1 MNSTDSQDLNLQN
14 FNTIYDLTKNFDI
27 FNNLDNKN
35 YVLFKDLNIIQ
46 YKILIGNL
54 YEKFIKLIILCN
66 QFNDYKLLNNSYK
79 IIVNKENYVKQ
90 SKINDSCKDGKIDI
104 KLYNKK
110 TKQLLFLSCKY
121 YNPERLLNEY
131 GILEMNE
138 EIKNNTNFKKYSL
151 GLCVRNKNEFIKK
164 YNNSRDINIK
174 KLIDLNYVFDYNYF
188 KNILDNLVYS
198 DVLLKSDNKKLKL
211 RSYQQNIINQ
221 IKPGNN
227 LIGACPRSGKSYM
240 IGGFISQNKVN
251 NVLILTPIIKE
262 THSQWLEDIFNKFSD
277 FNSYNKQFIKT
288 GQELKDKLNSLKPK
302 NIFIVSKQLIQNYY
316 KEIDFKPDLL
326 VFDEHDFH
334 GTSDLSTDIIK
345 KFSTTYNIFLT
356 ATYFKSE
363 CKLEDLNVI
372 KFNYYQLKQLEDGYP
387 NQVYLHP
394 EFNDTEY
401 IHYLTKNFNNNETI
415 NFSVLFDIIYENN
428 TETDET
434 KKSKVLV
441 PKSFKNIQQLN
452 EFISMFLSGYNPTTN
467 KQNKNSIYYKLYY
480 SDYPL
485 IKKGDTLIWFLPQD
499 NINDI
504 SKLLIELLKKDYNF
518 KNFNYLIVNSKQN
531 INNINEKI
539 DKEEKIV
546 EKYNKQGL
554 IILAGGML
562 QRGITIKKCSSVFML
577 NNSESYEKYVQCSYR
592 CLSEGDNKKNGII
605 VDFDYNRIIS
615 LFAYYEDDNI
625 NINESVI
632 NKIKYVMSNQII
644 YINQNPEVVK
654 RIKELKAE
662 IKSLQDFKKNYI
674 KLKKDFETT
683 EESKRLEYL
692 TLEYNKLTLN
702 ENYDIDKKINM
713 MIEYNEKNIKHHI
726 KQFRNIIES
735 IEINIDK
742 ETSKLLAEFYY
753 NDKKN
758 KKIKIDET
766 GEKNL
771 PDNSK
776 QPKIEDDK
784 IKKVNE
790 EMQRKQDELNKL
802 KKDILPYI
810 IPLSSVLTYNNE
822 ENKILTVLDI
832 IKNDDTLKEIF
843 NNQCE
848 IIYNKSDCLT
858 AIYNIVNKLPK
869 SFNPSNIISSI
880 KYDINK
886 LLVNKDIEELR
897 NFINECLTVKNC
909 EREKNGEVM
918 TPPWLINLMLDK
930 LEEYNPGI
938 FSNKNLKYFDHSAGM
953 GLFFIELFNRL
964 YKNGIDRDYIIKNM
978 LYFSEYNKKNV
989 FLIKLIFGEDVNINC
1004 GDTLKLDTLEKWNV
1018 EKFDIIMG
1026 NPPYNSGGIK
1036 SWKGDKLSKDEKNKT
1051 IWPDFIKYS
1060 IDHLK
1065 DNGWLI
1071 SINPY
1076 SWLKK
1081 VSKTNYLTKYNIK
1094 YLELWDPSESKSK
1107 MDVKI
1112 SLGWFV
1118 LNKAIN
1124 KNNLTEK
1131 IYINK
1136 EKHLNLKDKVKI
1148 VNNYTNPMCFD
1159 NIIYKLYTLTKQTGK
1174 FNVLHDCI
1182 KEKNNKEYTLN
1193 ELNKNKLYGINSYLI
1208 KENKFMFKEVNTPH
1222 KNHNKSKII
1231 MPNKTNLKYTFLDEK
1246 GNYSLVGTHK
1256 YYIIDKIENLKKIEK
1271 YFKFKIIH
1279 LINWSFKY
1287 SGNFV
1292 EDFVWN
1298 YIPNILKINDG
1309 NISENDF
1316 YKLLKLTKDE
1326 INLIN
1331 NFK

>member
-104 KLYNKK
+104 KLYNKT
-110 TKQLLFLSCKY
+110 TKHLLFLSCKY
-121 YNPERLLNEY
+121 YNPERLLDEY

-138 EIKNNTNFKKYSL
+138 NIKNNTNFKKYSL
-151 GLCVRNKNEFIKK
+151 GLCVRNKEDFLKK
-164 YNNSRDINIK
+164 YNNSRDIDIK

-188 KNILDNLVYS
+188 KNILDNLDYS
-198 DVLLKSDNKKLKL
+198 DELLKSNNSKLKL
-211 RSYQQNIINQ
+211 RSYQQNIVNQ

-227 LIGACPRSGKSYM
+227 LIGACPRSGKSFM

-262 THSQWLEDIFNKFSD
+262 TYSQWLEDIFNKFSD
-277 FNSYNKQFIKT
+277 FNSYNKQFIKN
-288 GQELKDKLNSLKPK
+288 GQELKEKLNNLKSK
-302 NIFIVSKQLIQNYY
+302 NIFIISKQLIQNYY
-316 KEIDFKPDLL
+316 KEITFKPDLL

-334 GTSDLSTDIIK
+334 GTSKLSEDIIK

-372 KFNYYQLKQLEDGYP
+372 KFNYNQLKQSEDGYKYP
-387 NQVYLHP
+387 NQVYIHP
-394 EFNDTEY
+394 EFDDTEY
-401 IHYLTKNFNNNETI
+401 LQYLTKNFNNNETI
-415 NFSVLFDIIYENN
+415 NFSVLFDIVYENN
-428 TETDET
+428 SKTNET
-434 KKSKVLV
+434 KKSKDPI

-485 IKKGDTLIWFLPQD
+485 INKGDTLIWFLPQD
-499 NINDI
+499 NINNI
-504 SKLLIELLKKDYNF
+504 STLLIEILKKDYNF
-518 KNFNYLIVNSKQN
+518 KNFEYLNVNSKQN
-531 INNINEKI
+531 IDNINDKI
-539 DKEEKIV
+539 DKAEKMV

-562 QRGITIKKCSSVFML
+562 QRGITIKKCSAVFML

-592 CLSEGDNKKNGII
+592 CLSEGDNKKNGVII
-605 VDFDYNRIIS
+605 DFDYNRIIS

-632 NKIKYVMSNQII
+632 NKIKYVMNNQMI

-654 RIKELKAE
+654 RIKELKKE
-662 IKSLQDFKKNYI
+662 IKSLQKFKSNYI

-683 EESKRLEYL
+683 EESKRLEFL
-692 TLEYNKLTLN
+692 LLEYNKLTLN
-702 ENYDIDKKINM
+702 DNYDIDKKINM

-735 IEINIDK
+735 IEIDIDK

-753 NDKKN
+753 NEKKSS

-784 IKKVNE
+784 INKVNE
-790 EMQRKQDELNKL
+790 EIQKKQDELNKL

-810 IPLSSVLTYNNE
+810 VPLSSVLTYNNE
-822 ENKILTVLDI
+822 ENKIIRILDM
-832 IKNDDTLKEIF
+832 IKNDETLKEIF

-869 SFNPSNIISSI
+869 TFNPSNIISSI

-953 GLFFIELFNRL
+953 GLFFIEVFNRL
-964 YKNGIDRDYIIKNM
+964 YKNGIDKDHIIKNM

-989 FLIKLIFGEDVNINC
+989 FLIKLIFGEDVNVNC
-1004 GDTLKLDTLEKWNV
+1004 GDTLKLDTKEKWNV
-1018 EKFDIIMG
+1018 EKFDIILG

-1036 SWKGDKLSKDEKNKT
+1036 SCTGKKLSKTEKNKT
-1051 IWPDFIKYS
+1051 IWPDFINYS

-1065 DNGWLI
+1065 DNGYLI
-1071 SINPY
+1071 SINPL
-1076 SWLKK
+1076 SWMKNTHSLFKTLT
-1081 VSKTNYLTKYNIK
+1081 SKNILWLRLSSNTESYKFINATIPLSCFIIQNCKYNNKTEIIREN
-1094 YLELWDPSESKSK
+1094 YSEITKLNNNYSLPLGYFNIFN
-1107 MDVKI
+1107 KI
-1112 SLGWFV
+1112 NEF
-1118 LNKAIN
+1118 II
-1124 KNNLTEK
+1124 KNNLQLDVKHKLVKGEDTKFNINILSKIKLSDNYGIDTYTLKNGYIFKKMIQKHPDTEK
-1131 IYINK
+1131 KKLIISNK
-1136 EKHLNLKDKVKI
+1136 CSFKGCFIDEGKI
-1148 VNNYTNPMCFD
+1148 
-1159 NIIYKLYTLTKQTGK
+1159 G
-1174 FNVLHDCI
+1174 
-1182 KEKNNKEYTLN
+1182 
-1193 ELNKNKLYGINSYLI
+1193 
-1208 KENKFMFKEVNTPH
+1208 
-1222 KNHNKSKII
+1222 
-1231 MPNKTNLKYTFLDEK
+1231 
-1246 GNYSLVGTHK
+1246 LVGTHK
-1256 YYIIDKIENLKKIEK
+1256 FYILGNNLENLLNMFNS
-1271 YFKFKIIH
+1271 YKIIN
-1279 LINWSFKY
+1279 LLCSYTKY
-1287 SGNFV
+1287 SQ
-1292 EDFVWN
+1292 DFIDNEVFN
-1298 YIPNILKINDG
+1298 YIPDIRKLKIKNLT
-1309 NISENDF
+1309 EEKL
-1316 YKLLKLTKDE
+1316 YKLIGFTKDE
-1326 INLIN
+1326 IKIIN
-1331 NFK
+1331 KF